1 MIGFGLS
8 RNHLEGESPMLRDR
22 YEPMNLFA
30 LVPALSL
37 ALEPA
42 LAQLDRLL
50 DDDVLLQRV
59 KADLGRGAPH
69 TATRGR
75 PSTPVEV
82 ILRMLVVK
90 RLYHWSYEATE
101 RFVADSLVLRQFCRI
116 YLEPVPDDTTLLR
129 WANRIGAATLAALN
143 ERVVALACSLKVT
156 RGRKLRVDSTVV
168 ETTIH
173 HPTDSGL
180 INDGVRVLSR
190 LLRRAKA
197 AMGSAAGLGSQA
209 FRSRTRSARRLVR
222 QLHRLA
228 RRKGEEATAALQ
240 QTYGRLIE
248 AAQKTCAQAYRVGA
262 VLRGHAGTSMQRL
275 VQQFDRFLPRVAQ
288 VIDQTVRRVCHGEV
302 VPAQDKL
309 VSLFEP
315 HTQII
320 VRRKAGKA
328 VEFGRKVWLEEVDG
342 GILSGY
348 RILAEA
354 GQAFPYPADS
364 LVAHQQR
371 FGKPPRL
378 LAGDRGVYSAA
389 NEAMAQQ
396 AGIKRVAIPYAGK
409 PPPARVAYEQT
420 AWFRRGFRFRAGI
433 EGRISVLR
441 RRFGLDR
448 CRDHGEAGLGRW
460 VGWGIVTANLITIA
474 RTVAGRSARSLCRA
488 A

>member
-1 MIGFGLS
+1 MIDFGLS
-8 RNHLEGESPMLRDR
+8 RTHLEGESPMLRDR
-22 YEPMNLFA
+22 YEPMNLCA

-37 ALEPA
+37 ALEPG

-50 DDDVLLQRV
+50 DDDVLFQRV
-59 KADLGRGAPH
+59 KADLGQGAPH

-101 RFVADSLVLRQFCRI
+101 RFVADRLVLRQFCRI
-116 YLEPVPDDTTLLR
+116 YLEPVPDETTLLR
-129 WANRIGAATLAALN
+129 WANRIGAATLAALH
-143 ERVVALACSLKVT
+143 ERVVALARSLKVT
-156 RGRKLRVDSTVV
+156 RGRKLRVDSMVV

-190 LLRRAKA
+190 LLRRTKA

-209 FRSRTRSARRLVR
+209 FRRRTRSTRRLVR

-228 RRKGEEATAALQ
+228 RRKGEEATATLQ

-248 AAQKTCAQAYRVGA
+248 VAQKTCVQAYRVGA
-262 VLRGHAGTSMQRL
+262 VLRGHAGTSLQRL
-275 VQQFDRFLPRVAQ
+275 VRQCDRFLPRVAQ
-288 VIDQTVRRVCHGEV
+288 VIDQTVRRVCHGEM

-328 VEFGRKVWLEEVDG
+328 VEFGRKVWLEEVEG

-354 GQAFPYPADS
+354 GQDFPYLADS

-396 AGIKRVAIPYAGK
+396 AGIKRVVIPYAGK

-448 CRDHGEAGLGRW
+448 CQDHGEAGLGRW

-474 RTVAGRSARSLCRA
+474 RTVAGR
-488 A
+488 